1 MTPGEKLK
9 DFINSFLTDESPVY
23 FSALINT
30 VGFGGMVFNYH
41 SKEWSAGDMTKRI
54 TGNVVNISHKERI
67 DLDALVED
75 VNDFIGDHN
84 VDDNFTLIVVNNS
97 DIVIVWEPRQRVIE
111 KTAKRQ
117 AKVQVH
123 ETYFKDVNRK
133 TKRW

>member
-1 MTPGEKLK
+1 MNPGEKLK

-23 FSALINT
+23 FSTLINT

-67 DLDALVED
+67 DLDALVGDVDEFMED
-75 VNDFIGDHN
+75 HG

-97 DIVIVWEPRQRVIE
+97 DIIIVYTPRKPVVE
-111 KTAKRQ
+111 KITRP
-117 AKVQVH
+117 AKVMVH
-123 ETYFKDVNRK
+123 ETYMKDVNRK

>member
-9 DFINSFLTDESPVY
+9 HFINGFLTDESPAY
-23 FSALINT
+23 FSTLIGT

-41 SKEWSAGDMTKRI
+41 SKEWSAGDMTKRK

-75 VNDFIGDHN
+75 VNDFIDDHDI
-84 VDDNFTLIVVNNS
+84 DDNFTLIVVNNS
-97 DIVIVWEPRQRVIE
+97 DIVIVWEPRQRPIE
-111 KTAKRQ
+111 KTATRPG
-117 AKVQVH
+117 KVMVH
-123 ETYFKDVNRK
+123 EIYMKEINRK